1 MNSRFSTCK
10 FLGLL
15 LAAGLVSGPAMAQ
28 DEASAEAEVK
38 ATILAP
44 IVLANNNGMSF
55 GNIFATANGGVIT
68 LTPAEAT
75 VRTESVTGLLS
86 PNNPSQFSS
95 IESVSSAKF
104 TVTGE
109 VEATYTVSFD
119 EDSVTLAGAGST
131 MAVDEFTTNLVNNT
145 GALTGGSQEFYV
157 GADLT
162 VGGSQPP
169 GDYKGTF
176 NVTVAY
182 N

>member
-1 MNSRFSTCK
+1 MNIRFSTCQ

-15 LAAGLVSGPAMAQ
+15 LAAGLVSGQAMGQ

-68 LTPAEAT
+68 LTPAAT
-75 VRTESVTGLLS
+75 PDRTESVTGLLS
-86 PNNPSQFSS
+86 TNSPSQFS
-95 IESVSSAKF
+95 ETASVSSAKF

-109 VEATYTVSFD
+109 VDATYTVSFD
-119 EDSVTLAGAGST
+119 EASVTLGSAGNT
-131 MAVDEFTTNLVNNT
+131 MTVNDFTTNLTDNA
-145 GALTGGSQEFYV
+145 GALTDGSQEFYV
-157 GADLT
+157 GAALT
-162 VGGSQPP
+162 VEGSQAP
-169 GDYKGTF
+169 GDYTGTF
-176 NVTVAY
+176 DVTVNY